1 MSYFLVPQKK
11 QGVHIMNTKIIEE
24 KRHFV
29 YNKVIIGIDPA
40 KRNHQ
45 AMMIN
50 ELGIP
55 YCKSFTFN
63 NNYKGFNEEL
73 WLKIGRV
80 LKDIDPQKVVFAVEI
95 SINLWQKLCHYLHN
109 KGFTVLMVSP
119 LYTKH
124 ERPKMDNTYSKS
136 DPKDSLAVA
145 NCARQGY
152 FNFYKEY
159 SNSADAMHRLSITY
173 EKLKKHMAQT
183 KQRIRSQVELI
194 FPELPNVVD
203 IDTDT
208 VRELLRRYLSP
219 NEFLEMNVY
228 TEARIIEKVSQ
239 RQHGL
244 KTLNLIQD
252 VALKSIGVTISDD
265 ILFAERLTMQTWLNQ
280 YQLLKE
286 QIKLLL
292 DKLIE
297 LAEESP
303 LFSILTSLKGI
314 SHITASRFI
323 AELREPNLFTNYKQI
338 ETFAGISLKLSQSG
352 KYTGYR
358 RITHIGNHRLR
369 AIIYKMSEETK
380 NHIPE
385 IRIRYLKRQMKQA
398 RYKKNV
404 VASSSNMLKLIMS
417 MFKDNHTYQYREES
431 VEELKQLE
439 EKYKEFKKKKKL
451 KKSA

>member
-1 MSYFLVPQKK
+1 
-11 QGVHIMNTKIIEE
+11 MNTKVIEE

-29 YNKVIIGIDPA
+29 HNKIIIGIDPA
-40 KRNHQ
+40 KRNYQ
-45 AMMIN
+45 SMVIN

-63 NNYKGFNEEL
+63 NTFKGFNEEL
-73 WLKIGRV
+73 WFKLSKILKE
-80 LKDIDPQKVVFAVEI
+80 IDPQKVVFAVEI
-95 SINLWQKLCHYLHN
+95 SINLWQKLCHFLHK

-124 ERPKMDNTYSKS
+124 ERPKMDNTYSKT
-136 DPKDSLAVA
+136 DPKDALAIA

-159 SNSADAMHRLSITY
+159 SNSSEAMHRLSITY
-173 EKLKKHMAQT
+173 DKLKKHMTQI

-194 FPELPNVVD
+194 FPELPIAVD

-208 VRELLRRYLSP
+208 ARELLRRYLSP
-219 NEFLEMNVY
+219 KEFIKMNIY
-228 TEARIIEKVSQ
+228 SETTIIEKVSQ

-244 KTLNLIQD
+244 KTLKRIQE
-252 VALKSIGVTISDD
+252 VAANSIGVTVSDD
-265 ILFAERLTMQTWLNQ
+265 LLFAEKLTMLTWLNQ

-286 QIKLLL
+286 QMKLVL

-297 LAEESP
+297 IAEESP
-303 LFSILTSLKGI
+303 MFAILTSLKGI
-314 SHITASRFI
+314 SGITASRFI
-323 AELREPNLFTNYKQI
+323 AELRDPMLFTNYKQI
-338 ETFAGISLKLSQSG
+338 ETFAGMSLKLSQSG

-369 AIIYKMSEETK
+369 AIIYTMAEETK

-404 VASSSNMLKLIMS
+404 VACASNMLKLIMA
-417 MFKDNHTYQYREES
+417 MLKDKHTYQYRDKS

-439 EKYKEFKKKKKL
+439 EKYQEFKNKKKI

>member
-1 MSYFLVPQKK
+1 
-11 QGVHIMNTKIIEE
+11 MNTKVIEE

-29 YNKVIIGIDPA
+29 HNKIIIGIDPA
-40 KRNHQ
+40 KQNHQ
-45 AMMIN
+45 AIVIN

-63 NNYKGFNEEL
+63 NSFKGFNEEL
-73 WLKIGRV
+73 WLKLRKV
-80 LKDIDPQKVVFAVEI
+80 LKEIDPQKVVFSIEI
-95 SINLWQKLCHYLHN
+95 SINLWQKLCQFLHN

-124 ERPKMDNTYSKS
+124 ERPKMDNTYSKT

-159 SNSADAMHRLSITY
+159 SNTSDAMHRLSITY
-173 EKLKKHMAQT
+173 DKLKKHMAQT

-194 FPELPNVVD
+194 FPEIPNAVD

-208 VRELLRRYLSP
+208 ARELLSRYLSP
-219 NEFLEMNVY
+219 TEFLNMNLY
-228 TEARIIEKVSQ
+228 SETIIIEKVSQ

-244 KTLNLIQD
+244 KTLKLIQD
-252 VALKSIGVTISDD
+252 IAVNSIGISLSDD
-265 ILFAERLTMQTWLNQ
+265 LLFAEKLTMLTWLNQ

-286 QIKLLL
+286 QMNLVL

-297 LAEESP
+297 IAEQTP
-303 LFSILTSLKGI
+303 FFSILTSLKGI
-314 SHITASRFI
+314 SGITASRFI
-323 AELREPNLFTNYKQI
+323 AELRDPRLFTNYKQI

-352 KYTGYR
+352 KFTGYR

-369 AIIYKMSEETK
+369 AIIYTMAEETK

-404 VASSSNMLKLIMS
+404 VACTSNMLKLIMS
-417 MFKDNHTYQYREES
+417 MFKNNHTYQYREES
-431 VEELKQLE
+431 LEELKLLE
-439 EKYKEFKKKKKL
+439 VKYQEFKNRKKM

>member
-1 MSYFLVPQKK
+1 
-11 QGVHIMNTKIIEE
+11 MNTKVIVE

-29 YNKVIIGIDPA
+29 HDKIIIGIDPA
-40 KRNHQ
+40 KHNHQ
-45 AMMIN
+45 AMVIN

-55 YCKSFTFN
+55 YCKSFSFN
-63 NNYKGFNEEL
+63 NTFKGFNEEI
-73 WLKIGRV
+73 WLKLAKV
-80 LKDIDPQKVVFAVEI
+80 LKEIDPQKVVFAVEI
-95 SINLWQKLCHYLHN
+95 SINLWQKLCHFLNN

-124 ERPKMDNTYSKS
+124 ERPKMDNTYSKT

-152 FNFYKEY
+152 FNFYQEY
-159 SNSADAMHRLSITY
+159 SNASDAMHRLSITY
-173 EKLKKHMAQT
+173 DKLKKHMAQT

-194 FPELPNVVD
+194 FPELPNAVD
-203 IDTDT
+203 LDTDT
-208 VRELLRRYLSP
+208 ARELLRRYLAP
-219 NEFLEMNVY
+219 TEYLNMNLY
-228 TEARIIEKVSQ
+228 SETIIIEKVSQ

-244 KTLNLIQD
+244 KTLKLIQD
-252 VALKSIGVTISDD
+252 VAVNSIGISVSDD
-265 ILFAERLTMQTWLNQ
+265 LLFAEKLTMLTWLNQ

-286 QIKLLL
+286 QMKLVL
-292 DKLIE
+292 DNLIE
-297 LAEESP
+297 IAEQSP

-314 SHITASRFI
+314 SGITASRFI
-323 AELREPNLFTNYKQI
+323 AELRDPMLFTNYKQI

-352 KYTGYR
+352 KFTGYR

-369 AIIYKMSEETK
+369 AIIYTMAEETK
-380 NHIPE
+380 NHVPE

-404 VASSSNMLKLIMS
+404 VACSSNMLKLIMS
-417 MFKDNHTYQYREES
+417 MFKNKNTYQLKEES
-431 VEELKQLE
+431 AEELKLLE
-439 EKYKEFKKKKKL
+439 VKYQEFKNQKKM

>member
-1 MSYFLVPQKK
+1 
-11 QGVHIMNTKIIEE
+11 MNSKRIKE
-24 KRHFV
+24 KRHFISD
-29 YNKVIIGIDPA
+29 KIIIGIDPA

-45 AMMIN
+45 AMIID

-55 YCKSFTFN
+55 FCKSFSFN
-63 NNYKGFNEEL
+63 NTYSGFNEDL
-73 WLKIGRV
+73 WKKLKTV
-80 LKDIDPQKVVFAVEI
+80 LKEIDPQKVVFAVEI
-95 SINLWQKLCHYLHN
+95 SINLWQKLCHFLHR

-124 ERPKMDNTYSKS
+124 ERPKMDNTYSKT
-136 DPKDSLAVA
+136 DPKDALAVA

-159 SNSADAMHRLSITY
+159 SNSSEAMHRLSITY
-173 EKLKKHMAQT
+173 DKLKKHMTQI

-194 FPELPNVVD
+194 FPELPIAVD

-208 VRELLRRYLSP
+208 ARELLRRYLSP
-219 NEFLEMNVY
+219 EEFINMNIY
-228 TEARIIEKVSQ
+228 SETTIIEKVSQ

-244 KTLNLIQD
+244 KTLKRIQE
-252 VALKSIGVTISDD
+252 VAANSIGVTVSDD
-265 ILFAERLTMQTWLNQ
+265 LLFAEKLTMFNWLNQ

-286 QIKLLL
+286 QMKLVL

-297 LAEESP
+297 IAEESP
-303 LFSILTSLKGI
+303 MFAILTSLKGI
-314 SHITASRFI
+314 SGITASRFI
-323 AELREPNLFTNYKQI
+323 AELRDPKLFTNYKQI
-338 ETFAGISLKLSQSG
+338 ETFAGMSLKLSQSG
-352 KYTGYR
+352 KFTGYR

-369 AIIYKMSEETK
+369 AIIYTMAEETK

-385 IRIRYLKRQMKQA
+385 IRIRYLKRQMKQS

-404 VASSSNMLKLIMS
+404 VASASNMLKLIMS
-417 MFKDNHTYQYREES
+417 MFKDNHIYKYKEES
-431 VEELKQLE
+431 LEELKQLDI
-439 EKYKEFKKKKKL
+439 KYKEFKNKKKL

>member
-1 MSYFLVPQKK
+1 MKHHSSA
-11 QGVHIMNTKIIEE
+11 I
-24 KRHFV
+24 
-29 YNKVIIGIDPA
+29 
-40 KRNHQ
+40 
-45 AMMIN
+45 
-50 ELGIP
+50 
-55 YCKSFTFN
+55 
-63 NNYKGFNEEL
+63 
-73 WLKIGRV
+73 LKE
-80 LKDIDPQKVVFAVEI
+80 IDPQKVVFAVEI
-95 SINLWQKLCHYLHN
+95 SINLWQKLCHFLHK

-124 ERPKMDNTYSKS
+124 ERPKMDNTYSKT
-136 DPKDSLAVA
+136 DPKDALAVA

-159 SNSADAMHRLSITY
+159 SNSSDAMHRLSITY
-173 EKLKKHMAQT
+173 DKLKKQVAQT

-194 FPELPNVVD
+194 FPEFNNADD

-208 VRELLRRYLSP
+208 ARELLRRYLSP
-219 NEFLEMNVY
+219 KEFLQMNIY
-228 TEARIIEKVSQ
+228 SETIIIEKVSQ

-244 KTLNLIQD
+244 KTLKRLQEAAAN
-252 VALKSIGVTISDD
+252 SIGLTVSDD
-265 ILFAERLTMQTWLNQ
+265 LLFAEKLTMLTWLNQ

-286 QIKLLL
+286 QVKLVL

-297 LAEESP
+297 LAEQTP

-314 SHITASRFI
+314 SGITASRFI
-323 AELREPNLFTNYKQI
+323 AELRDPMLFTNYKQI
-338 ETFAGISLKLSQSG
+338 ETFAGMSLKLSQAG

-358 RITHIGNHRLR
+358 RITHIGNHRFR
-369 AIIYKMSEETK
+369 AIIYTMAEETK

-404 VASSSNMLKLIMS
+404 VACASNMLKLIMS
-417 MFKDNHTYQYREES
+417 MLKDNHTYQYRDKS

-439 EKYKEFKKKKKL
+439 EKYQEFKNKKKI

>member
-1 MSYFLVPQKK
+1 
-11 QGVHIMNTKIIEE
+11 MNTKNIEE

-29 YNKVIIGIDPA
+29 HNKIIIGIDPA
-40 KRNHQ
+40 KHNHQ
-45 AMMIN
+45 AMIIN

-55 YCKSFTFN
+55 YCKSFIFN
-63 NNYKGFNEEL
+63 NTFKGFNEEL
-73 WLKIGRV
+73 WHKLTKV
-80 LKDIDPQKVVFAVEI
+80 LKEIDPQKVVFAVEI

-136 DPKDSLAVA
+136 DPKDSLAIA

-159 SNSADAMHRLSITY
+159 SNSSDAMHRLSITY
-173 EKLKKHMAQT
+173 DKLKKHSAQT

-194 FPELPNVVD
+194 FPELPNAVD

-208 VRELLRRYLSP
+208 ARELLRRYLSP
-219 NEFLEMNVY
+219 GEFLNMNLY
-228 TEARIIEKVSQ
+228 SETIIIEKVSQ
-239 RQHGL
+239 KQHGL
-244 KTLNLIQD
+244 KTLKRIQD
-252 VALKSIGVTISDD
+252 VALNSIGIPLSDD
-265 ILFAERLTMQTWLNQ
+265 LLFAEKLTMLTWLNQ

-286 QIKLLL
+286 QMKLVL

-297 LAEESP
+297 IAEQTP
-303 LFSILTSLKGI
+303 FFSILTSLKGI
-314 SHITASRFI
+314 SGITASRFI
-323 AELREPNLFTNYKQI
+323 AELRDPLLFTNYKQI

-352 KYTGYR
+352 KFTGYR

-369 AIIYKMSEETK
+369 AIIYTMAEETK

-404 VASSSNMLKLIMS
+404 VASASNMLKLIMS
-417 MFKDNHTYQYREES
+417 MFKDKHTYQYREES

-439 EKYKEFKKKKKL
+439 AKYQEFKNKKKM

>member
-1 MSYFLVPQKK
+1 
-11 QGVHIMNTKIIEE
+11 MNTKVIVE

-29 YNKVIIGIDPA
+29 HDKIIIGIDPA
-40 KRNHQ
+40 KHNHQ
-45 AMMIN
+45 AMVIN

-63 NNYKGFNEEL
+63 NTFKGFNEEL
-73 WLKIGRV
+73 WLKLAKV
-80 LKDIDPQKVVFAVEI
+80 LKEIDPQKVVFAVEI
-95 SINLWQKLCHYLHN
+95 SINLWQKLCHFLHN

-136 DPKDSLAVA
+136 DPKDSLAIA

-159 SNSADAMHRLSITY
+159 SNSSDAMHRLSITY
-173 EKLKKHMAQT
+173 DKLKKHVTQT

-194 FPELPNVVD
+194 FPELPNAVD

-208 VRELLRRYLSP
+208 VRELLRRYLAP
-219 NEFLEMNVY
+219 TEFLNMNLY
-228 TEARIIEKVSQ
+228 SETIIIEKVSQ

-244 KTLNLIQD
+244 KTLKLIQD
-252 VALKSIGVTISDD
+252 VAVNSIGISLSDD
-265 ILFAERLTMQTWLNQ
+265 LLFAEKLTMLTWLNQ

-286 QIKLLL
+286 QMKLVL

-297 LAEESP
+297 IAEQTP
-303 LFSILTSLKGI
+303 FFSILTSLKGI
-314 SHITASRFI
+314 SGITASRFI
-323 AELREPNLFTNYKQI
+323 AELRDPMLFTNYKQI

-352 KYTGYR
+352 KFTGYR

-369 AIIYKMSEETK
+369 AIIYTMAEETK

-385 IRIRYLKRQMKQA
+385 IKIRYLKRQMKQA

-404 VASSSNMLKLIMS
+404 VACSSNMLKIIMS

-431 VEELKQLE
+431 LEELKLLE
-439 EKYKEFKKKKKL
+439 VKYQEFKNQKKM